1 MLFCEL
7 GHIAALLQLALKR
20 LKLGAALEL
29 AHHLLKAR
37 ADQPRVVNTR
47 ITRRRACRRPI
58 GKSLIGLAADAGGG
72 RVGVY
77 ADFFK
82 CLGYL
87 ALRFF
92 GGIADAAN
100 FVGRFFGRQARIGQR
115 LLDFGNIF

>member
-20 LKLGAALEL
+20 LKLGAALQL

-72 RVGVY
+72 CIGVY

-87 ALRFF
+87 VAFCRHAPECSFGFF
-92 GGIADAAN
+92 N
-100 FVGRFFGRQARIGQR
+100 N
-115 LLDFGNIF
+115 LLQKSLHLNIS